1 MDSLILARTGPMA
14 IQLAS
19 AITSFVISFLIVPVI
34 IKYSLRKNLV
44 DIPGRRKIHK
54 KVTPSMGGIAIFCG
68 FFISTLIWV
77 DFAHWGQIKFILVA
91 LFVIFFIGVRDDLVP
106 LRALVK
112 LIGQIMAACL
122 LIFLSDLRLR
132 SLYGVFGVHDM
143 PIWISYALTIFTI
156 IIITN
161 SFNLIDGLDGLAG
174 TIAIIA
180 LLSFGIWFF
189 LIDDQIFAIISFTML
204 GAIFAFLIFNWEP
217 SEVFMGDTGALVI
230 GMTLAILSIHFI
242 DSNYRLPVDAPYRF
256 QASIATAA
264 CFIITPLVDTSRII
278 ILRLWKKQSP
288 FKPDKSHIHHAIMRL
303 GKTHSQTTLILGA
316 AQLSFVLLAIGLKAS
331 PERVLLSAVIVISI
345 VLSLFLDRL
354 ILKKL

>member
-1 MDSLILARTGPMA
+1 MA
-14 IQLAS
+14 IQLAA

-68 FFISTLIWV
+68 FFISTLIWI
-77 DFAHWGQIKFILVA
+77 DLSNWYRIKFILVA

-106 LRALVK
+106 LRAFVK
-112 LIGQIMAACL
+112 LIGQIMAVCL
-122 LIFLSDLRLR
+122 LIILSDLRLR
-132 SLYGVFGVHDM
+132 SLYGLFGINELPLVA
-143 PIWISYALTIFTI
+143 SYILTIFTI
-156 IIITN
+156 IAITN

-174 TIAIIA
+174 TIASIA
-180 LLSFGIWFF
+180 LICFGLWFY
-189 LIDDQIFAIISFTML
+189 LVGDQIFAIICFTML

-230 GMTLAILSIHFI
+230 GMTLAVLAIHFI
-242 DSNYRLPVDAPYRF
+242 NTNYGLPLGARFKFDS
-256 QASIATAA
+256 SIATAA
-264 CFIITPLVDTSRII
+264 CFIMIPLVDTGRII
-278 ILRLWKKQSP
+278 ILRLWKRQSP

-303 GKTHSQTTLILGA
+303 GKSHGQTTLILGA
-316 AQLSFVLLAIGLKAS
+316 AQVFFVVIAIVFRDS
-331 PERVLLSAVIVISI
+331 SEIIVLLSIILISI
-345 VLSLFLDRL
+345 LLSVFLDRL

>member
-1 MDSLILARTGPMA
+1 MA
-14 IQLAS
+14 IQLAA
-19 AITSFVISFLIVPVI
+19 AITAFVISFLIVPVI

-54 KVTPSMGGIAIFCG
+54 KVTPSMGGIAIFFG

-77 DFAHWGQIKFILVA
+77 DFQYWSEIKFILVA

-106 LRALVK
+106 LRAFVK

-122 LIFLSDLRLR
+122 LIFLFDLRLR
-132 SLYGVFGVHDM
+132 SLYGLFGVNEL
-143 PIWISYALTIFTI
+143 PTAVSYVVTMFTI
-156 IIITN
+156 IAITN

-180 LLSFGIWFF
+180 MLCFGSWFY
-189 LIDDQIFAIISFTML
+189 LVGDQIFAIISFTML

-230 GMTLAILSIHFI
+230 GMTLAILAIHFI
-242 DSNYRLPVDAPYRF
+242 NTNHNLPADTSYRF
-256 QASIATAA
+256 TSSIATAG
-264 CFIITPLVDTSRII
+264 CFIMIPLVDTGRII
-278 ILRLWKKQSP
+278 ILRLLKGQSP
-288 FKPDKSHIHHAIMRL
+288 FRPDKSHIHHAIMRL
-303 GKTHSQTTLILGA
+303 GKTHSQTTLILSATQIFFVIMAVVLKGYSEMIV
-316 AQLSFVLLAIGLKAS
+316 LSSIIF
-331 PERVLLSAVIVISI
+331 ISI

>member
-1 MDSLILARTGPMA
+1 MA
-14 IQLAS
+14 IQLAA

-68 FFISTLIWV
+68 FFISSLIWV
-77 DFAHWGQIKFILVA
+77 DLHFWWKIKFILVA

-106 LRALVK
+106 LRAFVK
-112 LIGQIMAACL
+112 LIGQILAVCL

-132 SLYGVFGVHDM
+132 SLYGLFGVYELPM
-143 PIWISYALTIFTI
+143 VISYFLTIFTI
-156 IIITN
+156 IVITN

-174 TIAIIA
+174 TIAVIA
-180 LLSFGIWFF
+180 LLCFGTWFF
-189 LIDDQIFAIISFTML
+189 LVEDQIFAIICFTML

-230 GMTLAILSIHFI
+230 GMTLAILVIQFI
-242 DSNYRLPVDAPYRF
+242 NTNYGLPSDAPYKF
-256 QASIATAA
+256 TASIATAA
-264 CFIITPLVDTSRII
+264 CFIMIPLVDTSRII
-278 ILRLWKKQSP
+278 ILRLWKRQSP

-303 GKTHSQTTLILGA
+303 GKTHSQTTLILGTV
-316 AQLSFVLLAIGLKAS
+316 QILFVVLAIFLKES
-331 PERVLLSAVIVISI
+331 PEKVLLSAIIAIS
-345 VLSLFLDRL
+345 VLLSVSLDRL